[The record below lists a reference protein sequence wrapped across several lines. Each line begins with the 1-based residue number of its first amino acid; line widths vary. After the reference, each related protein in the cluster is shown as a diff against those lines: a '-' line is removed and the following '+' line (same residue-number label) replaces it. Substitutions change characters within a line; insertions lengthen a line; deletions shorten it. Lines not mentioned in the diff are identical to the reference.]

1 MIELKKIF
9 RNLTETEKA
18 LLKLMA
24 LGYDDKVIMA
34 KLKVSKWF
42 INKRI
47 KNFRRELNITAMRDI
62 RVEIVDNYYE
72 YLKLVKTR

>member
-1 MIELKKIF
+1 MIELKKVF